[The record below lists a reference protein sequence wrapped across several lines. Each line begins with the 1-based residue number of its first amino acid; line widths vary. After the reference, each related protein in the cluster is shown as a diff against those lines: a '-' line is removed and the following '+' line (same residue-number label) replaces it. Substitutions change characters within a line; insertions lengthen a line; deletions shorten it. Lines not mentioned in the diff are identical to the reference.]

1 MPVSFNSPPRNLF
14 LLGSGGQQALTNFF
28 DTINRA
34 GSSIN
39 GNSVNRFNT
48 SDIAYS
54 DTDQKFL
61 LAGTGKDSNTV
72 SFGWME
78 KQAYDAETD
87 PANPTN
93 VEDWRRV
100 FNSPANNTN
109 TSTTLNFMKQTTA
122 YGGDI
127 IIGGKTGSVPWIS
140 RYNAS
145 GAQQWVSTSQSG
157 DVEYFGVACTT
168 SGYYACGHKTGVGID
183 PVGFVEK
190 WTGSGT
196 PLWGKSATHI
206 NGEVKLNKIEANER
220 GEVVVVGSVTDQAY
234 IQGYLA
240 KIDTTT
246 GDILWDR
253 TINSGRSPSLG
264 AKNDVEV
271 KNVYIDGNDQIYVVG
286 TEFAD
291 TFPVYKKGFIIK
303 YSAEGNL
310 IWHKTT
316 PSFENHDF
324 LDLWSDT
331 PVEQTVVLSRETF
344 PATGSDL
351 LSLIKYSKNGDVV
364 FRRRIISDTNF
375 VQPTAGLDGD
385 PSFYYMLFVE
395 EEDNVGAGTSKN
407 YTFGKV
413 SASGNGFGAF
423 TYETGYDPGTGV
435 REIDYTVNTN
445 TPSNP
450 IGRLADGSVR
460 NDSSDF
466 ISYPYSGLNLLLGDD
481 LATNVAYK
489 KTRHKDKD
497 LFEYS
502 GSPAVRV
509 VDFQKANLLGD
520 VYSGSGDW
528 LDQSGKGNSAEV
540 SDQEPFPNTG
550 AIKLENASSDSFEI
564 PYSSDW
570 ILGTEWTI
578 EFYIKAKTRR
588 SDKLI
593 GTRGDSSPNGWE
605 IVYNSGQIGIEQYG
619 TENTGGQQRTSQLLP
634 LREWT
639 HVAIVNYDGGVK
651 IYYDGVDTGF
661 NWTGSSTSTWP
672 AGGNHV
678 LRIGKPTAFNEAP
691 HVLMSNI
698 HIVKGSALYTSA
710 FSVPSLPLEKI
721 TGTVLLTARGST
733 MSDDSDS
740 NHSISTNGG
749 ATIGD
754 EFFNVDYNST
764 DYCWQFNGSSENY
777 MSIPNFNT
785 ANNINFSIEVWW
797 KADSL
802 PAYSSPTSKGY
813 IFDQT
818 PINEGVAL
826 RLSTAGDIT
835 TFAYPNI
842 GTISSP
848 SLGGARLVSSG
859 TAVQT
864 GVWYHTVTVFETNKV
879 SMYVNGTLVGTNT
892 GAMNYVAAG
901 VIDQS
906 YPFTI
911 GSGIDSSAARNYEY
925 FDGKIGEFRIYQKVL
940 TDAEVHQN
948 YNVNKSKYLGLA
960 NETRPNFTGV
970 VVDPTLKLNCD
981 FGDPIIYSKSNNLIP
996 WSIDDGK
1003 WNEGSNG
1010 TLTRNAGVAPDGT
1023 MTATKAVASSSDI
1036 DTSPSL
1042 GPATVGGS
1050 TQIPVEGGKPY
1061 TFSIWVKASTP
1072 EQVGE
1077 LFKVRWKRI
1086 TGDTKSIESAFLLT
1100 ENWTRRSCTTT
1111 TAANNT
1117 TAAVYIGGVV
1127 GSEALV
1133 WGAQFEQ
1140 NDSPTNYVKTYGTP
1154 VPKPT
1159 YSVPKSISGY
1169 TGTPLNQ
1176 AHNFSLSTYENIT
1189 YDQDDGAFVF
1199 NGVDSSL
1206 YWSSAHIDVFAGLV
1220 DGFTLEAWVNT
1231 ANFTPPGP
1239 PPGNTGA
1246 RIMGLGG
1253 TGLSGD
1259 LHILSTGKLR
1269 GRGGGAQSGEWII
1282 DSEAMNL
1289 NQWYH
1294 IVCTLSE
1301 ERYVKIWRDGVLRGT
1316 YDHGVGNAAFNSAA
1330 KAISIGRYVAGGNSF
1345 QYNGKIGQARAYS
1358 RSLSNAEIIN
1368 NFEATRSRYGV

>member
-264 AKNDVEV
+264 FKNDVEV
-271 KNVYIDGNDQIYVVG
+271 KNVHIDGNDQIYVVG

-540 SDQEPFPNTG
+540 SDQEPFPGTG

-710 FSVPSLPLEKI
+710 FSVPSLPLEKT

-879 SMYVNGTLVGTNT
+879 SMYVNGTLVDTDT

-911 GSGIDSSAARNYEY
+911 GSGISSAAARNYEY
-925 FDGKIGEFRIYQKVL
+925 LDGKIGEFRIYQKVL
-940 TDAEVHQN
+940 TPAQVFQN
-948 YNVNKSKYLGLA
+948 YNATKSKYTNQASTIGVKVGDAIRHNGLILHYDF
-960 NETRPNFTGV
+960 NNKYTY
-970 VVDPTLKLNCD
+970 DP
-981 FGDPIIYSKSNNLIP
+981 SANLIFP
-996 WSIDDGK
+996 SNIGKLMLNDANNVSMSIDYSIKDPFGEYGGVLKCEHASTASGYFRRGRNTPLTAGKTYTLSLYFKNGTISGAWEGRNTTNGPAFSCATFSPTFEAPMQTFDKNTPVGNGWYKQIFTFTPQYSQTYQAGFSISQGQAPLGIWYLAGFQLEEADTDGRFIPTK
-1003 WNEGSNG
+1003 LSEVPRSNIVRNLSSSSFMGTVSSNDTPLFIPEPYGYFRDSAGNVDNTGGITVPTAGLPAGASSRTMEAWIYMDSLGSSSNPVFFSYGTASAGQQSGLRFVSNG
-1010 TLTRNAGVAPDGT
+1010 LQVSFW
-1023 MTATKAVASSSDI
+1023 TATYDFNTGFNPGLNVWFHYVATYD
-1036 DTSPSL
+1036 
-1042 GPATVGGS
+1042 GS
-1050 TQIPVEGGKPY
+1050 TIEAYVNGTSVGTKNNVTLNTVLATNL
-1061 TFSIWVKASTP
+1061 TF
-1072 EQVGE
+1072 
-1077 LFKVRWKRI
+1077 F
-1086 TGDTKSIESAFLLT
+1086 
-1100 ENWTRRSCTTT
+1100 
-1111 TAANNT
+1111 
-1117 TAAVYIGGVV
+1117 YI
-1127 GSEALV
+1127 
-1133 WGAQFEQ
+1133 
-1140 NDSPTNYVKTYGTP
+1140 N
-1154 VPKPT
+1154 
-1159 YSVPKSISGY
+1159 
-1169 TGTPLNQ
+1169 
-1176 AHNFSLSTYENIT
+1176 
-1189 YDQDDGAFVF
+1189 DGA
-1199 NGVDSSL
+1199 D
-1206 YWSSAHIDVFAGLV
+1206 
-1220 DGFTLEAWVNT
+1220 
-1231 ANFTPPGP
+1231 
-1239 PPGNTGA
+1239 PGNNYPHNGRIGEA
-1246 RIMGLGG
+1246 RIYDRALTSTEVSLNYLKTKDKYGL
-1253 TGLSGD
+1253 
-1259 LHILSTGKLR
+1259 
-1269 GRGGGAQSGEWII
+1269 
-1282 DSEAMNL
+1282 
-1289 NQWYH
+1289 
-1294 IVCTLSE
+1294 
-1301 ERYVKIWRDGVLRGT
+1301 
-1316 YDHGVGNAAFNSAA
+1316 
-1330 KAISIGRYVAGGNSF
+1330 
-1345 QYNGKIGQARAYS
+1345 
-1358 RSLSNAEIIN
+1358 
-1368 NFEATRSRYGV
+1368 